1 MTTAEAV
8 IGIDLGTSGVKA
20 VVAGLDGGIVAES
33 EASYPVRS
41 PHPGWAETD
50 PEAWWTATV
59 TAVRDAVTQAR
70 TSRTIQP
77 VAVGLAGQ
85 MHGLVLAR
93 RDTTA
98 ARPAMLWP
106 DSRATDVLS
115 AWESLPDQDRVRLA
129 NPILPG
135 MTGPLY
141 RWATTCEPATAGS
154 SDLDQPWVLLP
165 KDWLRFRLT
174 GRAATEPTD
183 ASATLLWD
191 VPADTWSSAA
201 LDAAGVDQ
209 TGLPPVLASDA
220 AAGPLTRDA
229 ATTLRLPA
237 GIPVAAGAGDTPAAL
252 TAALASTA
260 DPAATLIT
268 VGSGAQALALTD
280 EPVPA
285 PSTHVYRT
293 VESAGWYR
301 MAAVA
306 NAGLALGWVR
316 DTLHAS
322 WSELMNACA
331 VGHPGA
337 NGVRFTPFLT
347 PERFGPR
354 SAGGF
359 SGLRLDVGR
368 EDLLRGAVEG
378 VAFTIRHA
386 TELMPEPLRGPI
398 HLAGGIGRTPAFGQL
413 LADVLG
419 VPLSP
424 LPHRSLS
431 ALGACQL
438 AARTTGVDLPTPPTR
453 EIPTITPSDDAG
465 IYRAAYETWRAS
477 HVA

>member
-1 MTTAEAV
+1 MAEAV

-20 VVAGLDGGIVAES
+20 VVAEVDGGILAES

-59 TAVRDAVTQAR
+59 TAVRDAVVQAR
-70 TSRTIQP
+70 ASQDVQP

-106 DSRATDVLS
+106 DSRAADVLS
-115 AWESLPDQDRVRLA
+115 GWESLPDEERARLA

-141 RWATTCEPATAGS
+141 RWAALREPSTVDS
-154 SDLDQPWVLLP
+154 SDVGPSWVLLP

-174 GRAATEPTD
+174 GCAATEPTD

-191 VPADTWSSAA
+191 VPGDAWSSAA
-201 LDAAGVDQ
+201 VEAAGLDPA
-209 TGLPPVLASDA
+209 GLPPVVPSGASG
-220 AAGPLTRDA
+220 GPLTRDA
-229 ATTLRLPA
+229 AATLRLPV

-252 TAALASTA
+252 AAALASTA
-260 DPAATLIT
+260 DPGATLVT
-268 VGSGAQALALTD
+268 VGSGAQVLALTD
-280 EPVPA
+280 EPVA
-285 PSTHVYRT
+285 AAGTHVYRT
-293 VESAGWYR
+293 VEATGWYR

-316 DTLHAS
+316 DTLNAS
-322 WSELMNACA
+322 WSDLMDACA

-337 NGVRFTPFLT
+337 NGVLFAPFLT
-347 PERFGPR
+347 PERFGTG

-359 SGLRLDVGR
+359 AGLRLDVGR
-368 EDLLRGAVEG
+368 EDLLRAAVEG
-378 VAFTIRHA
+378 VAFTIRYA
-386 TELMPEPLRGPI
+386 TELMPEPLSGTI

-438 AARTTGVDLPTPPTR
+438 AARTTGVNLPTPPAR
-453 EIPTITPSDDAG
+453 EIPTITPSDNAKL
-465 IYRAAYETWRAS
+465 YRTTYETWREGR
-477 HVA
+477 VT